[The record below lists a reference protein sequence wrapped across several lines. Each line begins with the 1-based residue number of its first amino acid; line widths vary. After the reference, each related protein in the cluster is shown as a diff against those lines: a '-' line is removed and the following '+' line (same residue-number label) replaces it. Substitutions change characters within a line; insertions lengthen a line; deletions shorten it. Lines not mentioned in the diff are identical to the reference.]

1 MINIAFHALLGP
13 DTRTVGRF
21 IDIVWCDLI
30 ITKEYAADYSE
41 LKKNLGSLT
50 PWLAK
55 QTPMKM
61 EMKFFSY
68 VPFL

>member
-50 PWLAK
+50 PWI
-55 QTPMKM
+55 
-61 EMKFFSY
+61 S
-68 VPFL
+68 